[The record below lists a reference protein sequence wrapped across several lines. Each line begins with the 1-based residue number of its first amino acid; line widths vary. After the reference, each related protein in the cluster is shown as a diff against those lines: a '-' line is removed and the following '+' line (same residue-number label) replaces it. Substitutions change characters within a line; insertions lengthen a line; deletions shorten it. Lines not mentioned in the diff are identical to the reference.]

1 MANLLERSTRHQSD
15 TYTSTG
21 GLIRLIARDGQFVAA
36 IVVHVPWPW
45 VLRRPYLSANDVD

>member
-21 GLIRLIARDGQFVAA
+21 GLIRLVARDGQFVAA
-36 IVVHVPWPW
+36 IIVHVPWPW
-45 VLRRPYLSANDVD
+45 VLRRPYLSADDVD